1 MLKISILSVSNAVFY
16 KEKEN
21 NSARVLTELI
31 EKNLD
36 SKVAISRVAPD
47 NMETVIEY
55 MIEMIDRDRSDLL
68 FTTGGTS
75 LSPEDITPE
84 ATEHVIDRYV
94 PGMAEEMRRVALKQ
108 SRRAMLTRAKVGTR
122 GNTLVI
128 NLPGNTEDMEL
139 CFRAIADQIPDAIEI
154 LQGRSSSIREGQK

>member
-1 MLKISILSVSNAVFY
+1 MYKISILSVSNAIY
-16 KEKEN
+16 KKEREN
-21 NSARVLTELI
+21 ESAQILTELI
-31 EKNLD
+31 ERHLD
-36 SKVAISRVAPD
+36 QPVAISRVAPD

-55 MIEMIDRDRSDLL
+55 MIEMIDRERSDLL

-94 PGMAEEMRRVALKQ
+94 PGMAEEMRRAALMF

-128 NLPGNTEDMEL
+128 NLPGNPIEVEK
-139 CFRAIADQIPDAIEI
+139 CFMAIVDQIPDALRI
-154 LQGRSSSIREGQK
+154 LQGEDAPVKEGQQ